1 MRKDWI
7 EAFPAAQRETARA
20 ALAGA
25 FGPAQ
30 IDTVTPVGG
39 GASGALPY
47 RVEVGGRPYLL
58 RIEGKASPL
67 RNPHQYHA
75 LRIAAA
81 SGIAPVV
88 HHIDEVARVVVTDF
102 IAHRPLQTY
111 PGGPAALVV
120 AIGALLARLQEG
132 PVFPHFVDYPD
143 IVGRLFA
150 HVRRTG
156 LFADGLL
163 DAHFERLG
171 RISQAYAGGLDRLVA
186 SHNDL
191 IPGNILFDGQRLWL
205 IDWESAYR
213 NDPLVDVATVLDTL
227 ATAPALE
234 AAFLRAWL
242 GRAPDADLLTRL
254 ELTRALTRL
263 YYAGVMLSGSAA
275 AGRAA
280 PDTDLSCPSLED
292 FRQAIADGLL
302 TPGTVE
308 TRHLL
313 GKMFLASFLTGAEP
327 PGFEHAVLA

>member
-1 MRKDWI
+1 M
-7 EAFPAAQRETARA
+7 
-20 ALAGA
+20 
-25 FGPAQ
+25 
-30 IDTVTPVGG
+30 
-39 GASGALPY
+39 
-47 RVEVGGRPYLL
+47 
-58 RIEGKASPL
+58 
-67 RNPHQYHA
+67 
-75 LRIAAA
+75 
-81 SGIAPVV
+81 

-254 ELTRALTRL
+254 ELTRADAALLCRGHAERL
-263 YYAGVMLSGSAA
+263 GGGRPRCSRHGPVMSKPRRLSTGDRRRTPDAGNGRNPASPGQDVPCVVPDRCRAAGV
-275 AGRAA
+275 RARGPGLDPSNA
-280 PDTDLSCPSLED
+280 P
-292 FRQAIADGLL
+292 
-302 TPGTVE
+302 
-308 TRHLL
+308 
-313 GKMFLASFLTGAEP
+313 
-327 PGFEHAVLA
+327 